1 MHYLSNG
8 FDGYHETKAKLSTI
22 LMFDSH
28 KLLANLS
35 FLVLGETI
43 SKILTFAAFIFLA
56 RTFGPL
62 EFGHLEFVLA
72 VMIFATLLVDFG
84 ANPLGSREVAKM
96 PSKIGEIVASIVG
109 MRIILALVAYCLLFI
124 FMLIFLWDKSQL
136 KTLLLLYGLS
146 LFLIPLFF
154 QFVFQGLEKMKWVAI
169 CSVIRQMVFAGG
181 VFIAVLNIKRI
192 WVVALIEISAVITL
206 ALFCLYMLVFHVNA
220 TNYKTDTAKLWAT
233 FKEALPI
240 GLSDITWA
248 FMWYFAT
255 VLLGLLTVG
264 KEVGWFSAAHR
275 PVMTLHTFV
284 WLYFCNLLP
293 TISRSVNQQKE
304 VLNNLMRYSISIL
317 AWATIFLGT
326 VSLTMAEP
334 LMVLVFGDK
343 FRESAGV
350 IKILIWMIP
359 LSSLACHY
367 RYILI
372 GYEYQKYEFIA
383 HALAAIVSI
392 VMGFIL
398 IPVYAEKGAA
408 FSLITAVTV
417 YCSLV
422 YIFVKVYIRQIPF
435 LPYIFKPLLVG
446 AGMVGMFFAMNTY
459 SFWIAVCTSIIFYIL
474 IMLILQ
480 PEIRKI
486 PAIIF
491 FGRNNI

>member
-1 MHYLSNG
+1 
-8 FDGYHETKAKLSTI
+8 
-22 LMFDSH
+22 MFDSH

-43 SKILTFAAFIFLA
+43 SKILTFAAFVFLA
-56 RTFGPL
+56 RAFGPL

-72 VMIFATLLVDFG
+72 VMIFATLFVDFG
-84 ANPLGSREVAKM
+84 ANPLGSREVAKA
-96 PSKIGEIVASIVG
+96 PYKVGEIVANIVG
-109 MRIILALVAYCLLFI
+109 MRIILAVVAYCLLFG
-124 FMLIFLWDKSQL
+124 FMLIFLWDKPQL
-136 KTLLLLYGLS
+136 KILLLLYGLS
-146 LFLIPLFF
+146 LFFIPLFF

-181 VFIAVLNIKRI
+181 VFIVVFNIKRI
-192 WVVALIEISAVITL
+192 WVVAIIEISAVFSLTL
-206 ALFCLYMLVFHVNA
+206 YCIYMLLFHVKANSF
-220 TNYKTDTAKLWAT
+220 KTDIRKLLTT

-255 VLLGLLTVG
+255 VLLGLLTFG

-293 TISRSVNQQKE
+293 TISRSANGPKE
-304 VLNNLMRYSISIL
+304 VLDSLMRYSMSL
-317 AWATIFLGT
+317 LSWGTIFLGT
-326 VSLTMAEP
+326 VGLTMAEP
-334 LMVLVFGDK
+334 LMVLVFGDQ

-359 LSSLACHY
+359 LSSLGCHY

-372 GYEYQKYEFIA
+372 GYEHQKYEFIA
-383 HALAAIVSI
+383 HVLAAIVSI
-392 VMGFIL
+392 VMGFIF

-408 FSLITAVTV
+408 FSLITAVSV
-417 YCSLV
+417 YCLLV

-435 LPYIFKPLLVG
+435 LPYIYKPLLVG
-446 AGMVGMFFAMNTY
+446 AGMVGMFFAINTY
-459 SFWIAVCTSIIFYIL
+459 KFWIAVCASIIFYIL
-474 IMLILQ
+474 VMLILQ

-491 FGRNNI
+491 SGRNNI